1 VRTVAG
7 QAGLRG
13 GIDGPAGLGQFGA
26 PVAVAMM
33 PDGGWVVADALADAV
48 KRVSSMGDIQ
58 TVLTGLEAPMG
69 IAVDAAG
76 NIYVSDTDHQCIR
89 RIATDG
95 SEAVFAGA
103 MLQTGS
109 GDGLAAAARFNQPAG
124 LTIAPDGALLVADL
138 SNGVIRRIDLSA
150 PGNPVTTLPADKWL
164 YRPSALAAKQD
175 GTVYVV
181 ETGMARVVELK
192 DGLVS
197 TVAGS
202 TPGYADG
209 APGSAQL
216 LPYLGIAVL
225 GDGSLAIADP
235 GNYRIRRILFRADG
249 KAREVTTLAGSGRFG
264 ARDGNGQ
271 NADFVLPA
279 GLAVSPDGTLYVADS
294 GNALLRAVTP

>member
-1 VRTVAG
+1 M
-7 QAGLRG
+7 
-13 GIDGPAGLGQFGA
+13 GQFGA
-26 PVAVAMM
+26 PVALAVM
-33 PDGGWVVADALADAV
+33 PDGGWVVADALADSV

-58 TVLTGLEAPMG
+58 TILTGLDGPMG
-69 IAVDAAG
+69 IAVDAG
-76 NIYVSDTDHQCIR
+76 GTIYVSDTDHHCIR
-89 RIATDG
+89 RISPDGTAT
-95 SEAVFAGA
+95 VFAGA
-103 MLQTGS
+103 MLQPGS
-109 GDGLAAAARFNQPAG
+109 TDGPAASARFNQPAG

-164 YRPSALAAKQD
+164 YRPSALAARAD
-175 GTVYVV
+175 GTLYVV

-192 DGLVS
+192 GGLVS

-202 TPGYADG
+202 VPGYADG
-209 APGSAQL
+209 APGAAQL

-225 GDGSLAIADP
+225 ADGSVAVADP
-235 GNYRIRRILFRADG
+235 GNYRLRRISFKSDG

-264 ARDGNGQ
+264 ARDGDGQ

-279 GLAVSPDGTLYVADS
+279 GLAVGPDGTLYVADS